1 MLLRITPS
9 EAPNAKTQGQQS
21 EPAPNRITR
30 ARKAASAQLICQ
42 MVDYSDDI
50 SYRSRCHVFSR
61 TSVNR
66 SCTSYRIAATAQDT
80 AKRPLSNTAGV
91 VLSHCTRW
99 GCRYVATHPMR
110 SDTSMPVVR
119 IAASAIASVLV
130 CRRFADIVGTDTC
143 RRYHSGNCFASQC
156 LKCEMR
162 SGSPL
167 TV

>member
-80 AKRPLSNTAGV
+80 AKRPLSNMLHRICQGGGAGTWR
-91 VLSHCTRW
+91 HIPCE
-99 GCRYVATHPMR
+99 ATHPCPSYGLQR
-110 SDTSMPVVR
+110 PRLQASWYVAALQTSLEPTLAGDTIRV
-119 IAASAIASVLV
+119 IVLHPN
-130 CRRFADIVGTDTC
+130 A
-143 RRYHSGNCFASQC
+143 
-156 LKCEMR
+156 
-162 SGSPL
+162 
-167 TV
+167 